1 MKLNDDTL
9 RFIREHRTDDVRK
22 LALRSHSY
30 PDVDMPVALTQIAG
44 WQQAREKAPLWAATE
59 GILYPPH
66 LSLEQCSSEVT
77 ARYKQEI
84 LKGTPNGSLT
94 DLTGGFGIDCSFLS
108 QHFQQT
114 TYVERQEVLCEVAR
128 CNFPLLGINHIHI
141 CQTDSIEHL
150 KKMEPCDWIFMDP
163 ARRDGHGGKTVAITD
178 CEPDVAAYEELLLE
192 KAPYVLIKLSP
203 MLDLTLAMQT
213 LHHVSEAHIV
223 SVNNDC
229 KELLLLL
236 KRHTV
241 LEPDEVLVHCVN
253 LLPQKNKKQT
263 LTFSRLLEKT
273 QTAVYT
279 SEIKPYLYEPN
290 VSVLKGGAYC
300 VLCRQ
305 FPVKK
310 LHPNS
315 HLYTSD
321 QYLPDFP
328 GRKFSVTGCCSFNKK
343 EIRNLLGGV
352 EKANLTVRNFP
363 AAVADLRKRLKLA
376 EGGDTYL
383 FATTLNDQQKVL
395 IACKSYLY

>member
-1 MKLNDDTL
+1 MTLNDDTL

-22 LALRSHSY
+22 LAFRSHSY
-30 PDVDMPVALTQIAG
+30 PNVDMPAALTQIAG
-44 WQQAREKAPLWAATE
+44 WQQACEKVPSWAATE

-66 LSLEQCSSEVT
+66 LSLEQCSSEIT
-77 ARYKQEI
+77 ARYKCEI
-84 LKGTPNGSLT
+84 LKDTPTGSLT

-108 QHFQQT
+108 QRFRQV
-114 TYVERQEVLCEVAR
+114 TYVERQEVLCETAR
-128 CNFPLLGINHIHI
+128 RNFPLLGLTHIHI
-141 CQTDSIEHL
+141 CQADSIEHL
-150 KKMEPCDWIFMDP
+150 NKMEPCDWIFIDP
-163 ARRDGHGGKTVAITD
+163 ARRDGHGGKTVAIAD
-178 CEPDVAAYEELLLE
+178 CEPDVAAYENRMLE
-192 KAPYVLIKLSP
+192 KAPHVLIKLSP
-203 MLDLTLAMQT
+203 MLDLTLAIQT

-236 KRHTV
+236 KRHTTV
-241 LEPDEVLVHCVN
+241 TPDEVRVHCVN
-253 LLPQKNKKQT
+253 LLPQKNEKQT
-263 LTFSRLLEKT
+263 LTFSRLQEKA
-273 QTAVYT
+273 QAAVYT
-279 SEIKPYLYEPN
+279 SEIKSYLYEPN

-305 FPVKK
+305 FPVEK

-315 HLYTSD
+315 HLYTSH

-343 EIRNLLGGV
+343 EIKNLLGGV

-363 AAVADLRKRLKLA
+363 ASVADLRKRLKLT

-395 IACKSYLY
+395 IACKSCL